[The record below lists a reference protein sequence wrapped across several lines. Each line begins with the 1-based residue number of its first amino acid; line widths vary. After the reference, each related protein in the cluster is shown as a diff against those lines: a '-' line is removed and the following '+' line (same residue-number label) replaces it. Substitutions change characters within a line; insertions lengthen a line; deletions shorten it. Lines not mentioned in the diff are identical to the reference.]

1 MENKPELI
9 ERKPEWLK
17 ISLPQ
22 GKKYLDVKEII
33 ARKRLNTI
41 CVSGKCP
48 NLSECWGRG
57 TSTFMILGDVCTRSC
72 KFCATKTGTPLG
84 VDWDEPDRLAD
95 TIEKMKLRHC
105 VITSVD
111 RDDLDDGG
119 AELWAATVK
128 RVKERNPHITIETLI
143 PDFNGNRKLINRVI
157 ASGPNI
163 VSHNMETVRR
173 LTPKIRS
180 RAKYDISLKTIEV
193 IANSGMVKAKS
204 GIMVGL

>member
-22 GKKYLDVKEII
+22 GKQYLDVKEII

-48 NLSECWGRG
+48 NLSECWGGRG
-57 TSTFMILGDVCTRSC
+57 TATFMILGDICTRSC
-72 KFCATKTGTPLG
+72 KFCATKTGTPLGG

-128 RVKERNPHITIETLI
+128 RVKERNPPHITIETLI
-143 PDFNGNRKLINRVI
+143 PDFNGNRELIDRVI
-157 ASGPNI
+157 ASGPTLC
-163 VSHNMETVRR
+163 H
-173 LTPKIRS
+173 
-180 RAKYDISLKTIEV
+180 TIWRP
-193 IANSGMVKAKS
+193 
-204 GIMVGL
+204 